1 MFKNWQCNILHTPV
15 GVMRDGLGFVEP
27 GKIIGQTHLEIT
39 VFMVFAKRNRIIK
52 NDVKEKNVNE
62 KIGNNHN
69 RSLRI
74 RI

>member
-1 MFKNWQCNILHTPV
+1 
-15 GVMRDGLGFVEP
+15 MRDVKRKIVEP
-27 GKIIGQTHLEIT
+27 GKIIGRTHLEIT